1 MTYQATIKD
10 SRDRLE
16 KALHHLQDLLRT
28 IRTSRASPALVEGIR
43 VEYYGVPTPLSQMAS
58 ISIPE
63 PRQILIKPFDPSVIG
78 DVGKAILKSDLGVTP
93 QNDGKVLRLTMPPLS
108 GDQRKKYATR
118 VKELCEEARIAMRN
132 TRRDM
137 NKHADTLLKSSGL
150 TEDENK
156 KLHDEI
162 QHLLKQYEDK
172 ISQVQDKKTAEIMEV

>member
-1 MTYQATIKD
+1 MTYQATMHD
-10 SRDRLE
+10 SRERLE
-16 KALHHLQDLLRT
+16 KALQHLQDLLRT

-63 PRQILIKPFDPSVIG
+63 PRQILIKPFDPSVIS

-108 GDQRKKYATR
+108 GEQRKKYATK
-118 VKELCEEARIAMRN
+118 VKELCEETRISMRN
-132 TRRDM
+132 VRRDM
-137 NKHADTLLKSSGL
+137 NKHADLLLKDGGI
-150 TEDENK
+150 TEDEGR

-162 QHLLKQYEDK
+162 QKLLKEYEDK
-172 ISQVQDKKTAEIMEV
+172 VGQVQDKKTAEIMEV

>member
-1 MTYQATIKD
+1 MTYQATMHD
-10 SRDRLE
+10 SRERLE

-108 GDQRKKYATR
+108 GEQRKKYASK
-118 VKELCEEARIAMRN
+118 VKELCEETRISMRN
-132 TRRDM
+132 VRRDM
-137 NKHADTLLKSSGL
+137 NKHADGLLKEGGI
-150 TEDENK
+150 TEDEGR

-162 QHLLKQYEDK
+162 QKLLKEYEEK
-172 ISQVQDKKTAEIMEV
+172 VGQVQDKKTAEIMEV

>member
-1 MTYQATIKD
+1 MNYQATLND
-10 SRDRLE
+10 SRERFE

-63 PRQILIKPFDPSVIG
+63 PRQILIKPFDPSVIA
-78 DVGKAILKSDLGVTP
+78 DVGKAIMKSDLGITP

-108 GDQRKKYATR
+108 GEQRKKYASK
-118 VKELCEEARIAMRN
+118 VKELCEETRISMRN
-132 TRRDM
+132 VRRDM
-137 NKHADTLLKSSGL
+137 NKHADGMLKESLL
-150 TEDENK
+150 TEDEGR

-162 QHLLKQYEDK
+162 QKLLKEYEEMVG
-172 ISQVQDKKTAEIMEV
+172 QTQEKKTAEIMEV

>member
-1 MTYQATIKD
+1 MTYQATMND
-10 SRDRLE
+10 SRERLE

-63 PRQILIKPFDPSVIG
+63 PRQILIKPFDPSVIA

-93 QNDGKVLRLTMPPLS
+93 LNDGKVVRLTMPPLS
-108 GDQRKKYATR
+108 GEQRKKYASK
-118 VKELCEEARIAMRN
+118 VKELCEETRISMRN
-132 TRRDM
+132 VRRDM
-137 NKHADTLLKSSGL
+137 NKHADGLLKEGGV
-150 TEDENK
+150 TEDEGR

-162 QHLLKQYEDK
+162 QKLLKEYEDK
-172 ISQVQDKKTAEIMEV
+172 VGQVHDKKTAEIMEV

>member
-1 MTYQATIKD
+1 MTYQATMND
-10 SRDRLE
+10 SRERFE

-63 PRQILIKPFDPSVIG
+63 PRQILIKPFDPSVIA

-108 GDQRKKYATR
+108 GEQRKKYASK
-118 VKELCEEARIAMRN
+118 VKELCEETRVSMRN
-132 TRRDM
+132 VRRDM
-137 NKHADTLLKSSGL
+137 NKHADGLQKDGGL
-150 TEDENK
+150 TEDEGR

-162 QHLLKQYEDK
+162 QKVLKEYEDK
-172 ISQVQDKKTAEIMEV
+172 IGQVQEKKTAEIMEV

>member
-1 MTYQATIKD
+1 MTYQATMND
-10 SRDRLE
+10 SRERFE
-16 KALHHLQDLLRT
+16 KALHHLQDHLRT

-93 QNDGKVLRLTMPPLS
+93 VNDGKVLRLTMPPLS
-108 GDQRKKYATR
+108 GEQRKKYAAK
-118 VKELCEEARIAMRN
+118 VKELCEETRISMRN
-132 TRRDM
+132 VRRDM
-137 NKHADTLLKSSGL
+137 NKHADVLLKDGSV
-150 TEDENK
+150 TEDEGR

-162 QHLLKQYEDK
+162 QKLLKEYEEK
-172 ISQVQDKKTAEIMEV
+172 VGQVQDKKIAEIMEV